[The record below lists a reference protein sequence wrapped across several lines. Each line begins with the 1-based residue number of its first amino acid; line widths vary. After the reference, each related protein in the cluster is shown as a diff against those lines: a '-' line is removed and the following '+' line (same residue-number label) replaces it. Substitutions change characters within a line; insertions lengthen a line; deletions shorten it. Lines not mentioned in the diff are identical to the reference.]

1 LFNVALNAV
10 TTTDVFQT
18 AAVFVMAQTTPE
30 RKNADMI
37 PILLIILLAIG
48 AVVVIIALTGV
59 GIYNRMVQ
67 LRQMVKNAWAQIDV
81 QLKRRHDLIP
91 NLVNTVKGYAA
102 HERGTLDDVISARAK
117 ATSATLPADR
127 IKAEGELSGALGR
140 LLAVSEAY
148 PNLKANENFMGLQ
161 NELRGTEDRIAFSRQ
176 TYNDSVTQFNTSIQT
191 FPAVLLAGFFGF
203 KEEPFFETPAVEKE
217 APKVDFGA

>member
-1 LFNVALNAV
+1 
-10 TTTDVFQT
+10 
-18 AAVFVMAQTTPE
+18 
-30 RKNADMI
+30 MI
-37 PILLIILLAIG
+37 PLLLIILLGIV
-48 AVVVIIALTGV
+48 AVVVIIALFGV
-59 GIYNRMVQ
+59 GIYNRLVQ
-67 LRQMVKNAWAQIDV
+67 LRQLVKNAWAQIDV

-102 HERGTLDDVISARAK
+102 HEKGTLDAVISARAK
-117 ATSATLPADR
+117 ATSATIPADR

-148 PNLKANENFMGLQ
+148 PNLKANENFLGLQ

-176 TYNDSVTQFNTSIQT
+176 AYNDSVTQYNTSIQT
-191 FPAVLLAGFFGF
+191 FPAVLFAGFFGF
-203 KEEPFFETPAVEKE
+203 KEQPFFETPPDEKE